1 MIDYGLN
8 YYIIKDWIDIY
19 INLSDNTML
28 NNLS

>member
-19 INLSDNTML
+19 INLSDNTMVVL
-28 NNLS
+28 K